1 MVHGRFEA
9 KNWRS
14 CVRGAVVAC
23 VWIGSV
29 AAAAAQT
36 LCDGERFRYTSA
48 FNDFTVTSGIVYGSN
63 VNSAGATEELVVDI
77 YEPAGDAAAMRPL
90 LVIAHG
96 GFFVG
101 GSNDGTD
108 VVPLCED
115 FARMGYVV
123 ASMSY
128 RLGIDNFF
136 DLENAMVRAVW
147 RGVHDSRA
155 AVRFFR
161 KSVAEDGNPFR
172 IDPDAIVLGGVSAGG
187 FIALHHAYVDD
198 VSEIP
203 TAVDPNGVGLGG
215 GLEGNSGH
223 AGYPSEVMGVF
234 NIAGAL
240 KTADYLSP
248 GDEPLVSV
256 HGDADGT
263 VPFGAGTVY
272 LTMIP
277 VTDVEGSGVV
287 HATAVELGVDAC
299 LEVLEGADHV
309 PHVASA
315 AHYDTTLAVVAGRI
329 STWLCA
335 DFADAC
341 GMYDVTSEVATLN
354 TTADIPVVPNPVAAG
369 GWIGFPR
376 NQQGYSIFTADGRL
390 HRRVDADV
398 AGVSTA
404 GWPAG
409 MYVVVDPGS
418 GRAAR
423 AVVLD

>member
-1 MVHGRFEA
+1 
-9 KNWRS
+9 
-14 CVRGAVVAC
+14 VVVGC
-23 VWIGSV
+23 VWAT
-29 AAAAAQT
+29 AAAAAGQT

-48 FNDFTVTSGIVYGSN
+48 FPNVTVTQDIVYGAN
-63 VNSAGATEELVVDI
+63 VNAMGASQDLVVDV
-77 YEPAGDAAAMRPL
+77 YEPAGDAADGRPL
-90 LVIAHG
+90 LIIAHG

-101 GSNDGTD
+101 GSNDGAD

-136 DLENAMVRAVW
+136 DLENAMTRAVW

-172 IDPDAIVLGGVSAGG
+172 IDADRIVLGGVSAGG
-187 FIALHHAYVDD
+187 FIALHHAYVDEA
-198 VSEIP
+198 SEIP
-203 TAVDPNGVGLGG
+203 SAVDPNGAGLGG
-215 GLEGNSGH
+215 GLEGNSGNP
-223 AGYPSEVMGVF
+223 GYSSDVMGIF

-256 HGDADGT
+256 HGDADAT

-287 HATAVELGVDAC
+287 HETAVGLGVDAC

-309 PHVASA
+309 PHVSSA

-329 STWLCA
+329 STWLCE
-335 DFADAC
+335 DFADVC
-341 GMYDVTSEVATLN
+341 GMYDVSS
-354 TTADIPVVPNPVAAG
+354 DIASVIAPAAWAPVPNPVVRGGWLGLPASRNGFDVFSAHGSLVRRIAG
-369 GWIGFPR
+369 GVTGI
-376 NQQGYSIFTADGRL
+376 STADWDEGIY
-390 HRRVDADV
+390 VFV
-398 AGVSTA
+398 AS
-404 GWPAG
+404 
-409 MYVVVDPGS
+409 DS
-418 GRAAR
+418 GKAAR
-423 AVVLD
+423 AVILD

>member
-1 MVHGRFEA
+1 MKQGTR
-9 KNWRS
+9 NTI
-14 CVRGAVVAC
+14 RGVVVGC
-23 VWIGSV
+23 VWAT
-29 AAAAAQT
+29 AAAAAGQT

-48 FNDFTVTSGIVYGSN
+48 FVDVTVTQDIVYGAN
-63 VNSAGATEELVVDI
+63 VNAMGASQDLVVDV
-77 YEPAGDAAAMRPL
+77 YEPAGDAADGRPL
-90 LVIAHG
+90 LIIAHG

-136 DLENAMVRAVW
+136 DLENAMTRAVW

-172 IDPDAIVLGGVSAGG
+172 IDADRIVLGGVSAGG
-187 FIALHHAYVDD
+187 FIALHHAYVDEA
-198 VSEIP
+198 SEIP
-203 TAVDPNGVGLGG
+203 SAVDPNGAGLGG
-215 GLEGNSGH
+215 GLEGNSGNP
-223 AGYPSEVMGVF
+223 GYSSDVMGIF

-256 HGDADGT
+256 HGDADAT

-287 HATAVELGVDAC
+287 HDAAVELGVDAC

-309 PHVASA
+309 PHVSSA

-329 STWLCA
+329 STWLCE
-335 DFADAC
+335 DFADVC
-341 GMYDVTSEVATLN
+341 GMYDVSSDIASVVAP
-354 TTADIPVVPNPVAAG
+354 AAWAPVPNPVERG
-369 GWIGFPR
+369 GWLAVPAR
-376 NQQGYSIFTADGRL
+376 DAGYRVLDCSGR
-390 HRRVDADV
+390 
-398 AGVSTA
+398 
-404 GWPAG
+404 
-409 MYVVVDPGS
+409 VVDEIAPMQS
-418 GRAAR
+418 GTKTDHWPVGVVFVVDRASGKAAR
-423 AVVLD
+423 ALVVD

>member
-1 MVHGRFEA
+1 MVHGKFEVQRR
-9 KNWRS
+9 WGR
-14 CVRGAVVAC
+14 VRRAVVVC
-23 VWIGSV
+23 VCLGSA

-48 FNDFTVTSGIVYGSN
+48 FSDFTVTPGIVYGSN
-63 VNSAGATEELVVDI
+63 VNAMGMTEELVVDI
-77 YEPAGDAAAMRPL
+77 YEPAGDAAALRPL

-101 GSNDGTD
+101 GSNDGAD

-161 KSVAEDGNPFR
+161 KTAAEDGNPYR
-172 IDPDAIVLGGVSAGG
+172 IDPEHILLGGVSAGG
-187 FIALHHAYVDD
+187 FIALHHAYVDAD
-198 VSEIP
+198 SEIP
-203 TAVDPNGVGLGG
+203 ASVDPNGSGLGG
-215 GLEGNSGH
+215 GLEGNSGN
-223 AGYPSEVMGVF
+223 AGYTSEVFGVF

-240 KTADYLSP
+240 KTADYLSI

-277 VTDVEGSGVV
+277 VTDVEGSGVI
-287 HATAVELGVDAC
+287 HETAVDLGIDAC

-329 STWLCA
+329 SSWLCE
-335 DFADAC
+335 DFAAQC
-341 GMYDVTSEVATLN
+341 GMYDVTSELFETHTLSGLQL
-354 TTADIPVVPNPVAAG
+354 VPNPVV
-369 GWIGFPR
+369 IGAQIGLPHSLK
-376 NQQGYSIFTADGRL
+376 GYRIYTADGRL
-390 HRRVDADV
+390 HCEVADASG
-398 AGVSTA
+398 GVSTE
-404 GWPAG
+404 GWSAG
-409 MYVVVDPGS
+409 MYVVVDRGS
-418 GRAAR
+418 GQAAR
-423 AVVLD
+423 AMVLD

>member
-1 MVHGRFEA
+1 M
-9 KNWRS
+9 
-14 CVRGAVVAC
+14 RGAVVVC
-23 VWIGSV
+23 VWAGS
-29 AAAAAQT
+29 AAAAAGQT

-48 FNDFTVTSGIVYGSN
+48 FSDVTVTSGIVYGSN
-63 VNSAGATEELVVDI
+63 VNSAGATESLVVDV
-77 YEPAGDAAAMRPL
+77 YEPAGDAALMRPL

-101 GSNDGTD
+101 GSNDGAD

-161 KSVAEDGNPFR
+161 KSVAEDGNPYR

-187 FIALHHAYVDD
+187 FIALHHAYVDED
-198 VSEIP
+198 SEIP
-203 TAVDPNGVGLGG
+203 SAVDSNGAGLGG
-215 GLEGNSGH
+215 GLEGNSGNP
-223 AGYPSEVMGVF
+223 GYASEVMGVF

-240 KTADYLSP
+240 KTAGYLSA

-277 VTDVEGSGVV
+277 VTEVEGSGVV
-287 HATAVELGVDAC
+287 HETAVGLGLDAC
-299 LEVLEGADHV
+299 LEVLEGANHV

-335 DFADAC
+335 DFADQC
-341 GMYDVTSEVATLN
+341 GMYDVTSDVADFPAQPELR
-354 TTADIPVVPNPVAAG
+354 VVPNPVVTG
-369 GWIGFPR
+369 GRIGLPL
-376 NQQGYSIFTADGRL
+376 NTQGYRVFAPDGRL
-390 HRRVDADV
+390 HAEIP
-398 AGVSTA
+398 AQTGGISTT

-409 MYVVVDPGS
+409 MYVVVDADS

>member
-1 MVHGRFEA
+1 VVVGCF
-9 KNWRS
+9 
-14 CVRGAVVAC
+14 GAT
-23 VWIGSV
+23 
-29 AAAAAQT
+29 AAAAAGQT

-48 FNDFTVTSGIVYGSN
+48 FADVTVTPDIVYGAN
-63 VNSAGATEELVVDI
+63 VNAMGASQDLVVDV
-77 YEPAGDAAAMRPL
+77 YEPAGDAADGRPL
-90 LVIAHG
+90 LIIAHG

-101 GSNDGTD
+101 GSNDGAD

-136 DLENAMVRAVW
+136 DLENAMTRAVW

-161 KSVAEDGNPFR
+161 KSVAEEGNPFR
-172 IDPDAIVLGGVSAGG
+172 IDADRIVLGGVSAGG

-198 VSEIP
+198 ASEIP
-203 TAVDPNGVGLGG
+203 SAVDPNGAGLGG
-215 GLEGNSGH
+215 GLEGNSGNP
-223 AGYPSEVMGVF
+223 GYSSDVMGIF

-240 KTADYLSP
+240 KTADYLAP

-256 HGDADGT
+256 HGDADAT

-287 HATAVELGVDAC
+287 HEAAVGLGVDAC

-309 PHVASA
+309 PHVSSA

-329 STWLCA
+329 STWLCD
-335 DFADAC
+335 DFADVC
-341 GMYDVTSEVATLN
+341 GMYDVSSDIASVVAP
-354 TTADIPVVPNPVAAG
+354 AAWAPVPNPVVRGGWLGLPASRTGFGVYTAHGSLVRHIAG
-369 GWIGFPR
+369 G
-376 NQQGYSIFTADGRL
+376 L
-390 HRRVDADV
+390 

-404 GWPAG
+404 DWDAG
-409 MYVVVDPGS
+409 MYVIVSADS
-418 GRAAR
+418 GAAAR
-423 AVVLD
+423 AVILD

>member
-1 MVHGRFEA
+1 MVVG
-9 KNWRS
+9 
-14 CVRGAVVAC
+14 C
-23 VWIGSV
+23 VWAT
-29 AAAAAQT
+29 AAAAAGQT

-48 FNDFTVTSGIVYGSN
+48 FADVTVTQDIVYGAN
-63 VNSAGATEELVVDI
+63 VNAMGASQDLVVDVH
-77 YEPAGDAAAMRPL
+77 EPAGDAADGRPL
-90 LVIAHG
+90 LIIAHG

-101 GSNDGTD
+101 GSNDGAD

-136 DLENAMVRAVW
+136 DLENAMTRAVW

-172 IDPDAIVLGGVSAGG
+172 IDADRIVLGGVSAGG
-187 FIALHHAYVDD
+187 FIALHHAYVDEA
-198 VSEIP
+198 SEIP
-203 TAVDPNGVGLGG
+203 SAVDPNGAGLGG
-215 GLEGNSGH
+215 GLEGNSGNP
-223 AGYPSEVMGVF
+223 GYSSDVMGIF

-240 KTADYLSP
+240 KTADYLAP

-256 HGDADGT
+256 HGDADAT

-287 HATAVELGVDAC
+287 HDAAVELGVDAC

-309 PHVASA
+309 PHVSSA

-329 STWLCA
+329 STWLCE
-335 DFADAC
+335 DFADVC
-341 GMYDVTSEVATLN
+341 GMYDVSSDIASVVAPATW
-354 TTADIPVVPNPVAAG
+354 APVPNPVVRGGWLGLPASRNGFDVFSAQGSLVRRIAG
-369 GWIGFPR
+369 GLP
-376 NQQGYSIFTADGRL
+376 
-390 HRRVDADV
+390 
-398 AGVSTA
+398 GVSTA
-404 GWPAG
+404 DWDTGI
-409 MYVVVDPGS
+409 YVIVASDS
-418 GRAAR
+418 GKAAR
-423 AVVLD
+423 AVILD

>member
-1 MVHGRFEA
+1 
-9 KNWRS
+9 
-14 CVRGAVVAC
+14 
-23 VWIGSV
+23 
-29 AAAAAQT
+29 
-36 LCDGERFRYTSA
+36 
-48 FNDFTVTSGIVYGSN
+48 
-63 VNSAGATEELVVDI
+63 
-77 YEPAGDAAAMRPL
+77 
-90 LVIAHG
+90 
-96 GFFVG
+96 
-101 GSNDGTD
+101 
-108 VVPLCED
+108 
-115 FARMGYVV
+115 
-123 ASMSY
+123 
-128 RLGIDNFF
+128 
-136 DLENAMVRAVW
+136 
-147 RGVHDSRA
+147 
-155 AVRFFR
+155 
-161 KSVAEDGNPFR
+161 
-172 IDPDAIVLGGVSAGG
+172 
-187 FIALHHAYVDD
+187 LHHAYVDD

-309 PHVASA
+309 PHVASS

-341 GMYDVTSEVATLN
+341 GMYDVTSELAESPAHQRLH
-354 TTADIPVVPNPVAAG
+354 VVPNPVVTG
-369 GWIGFPR
+369 GRIGLPS
-376 NQQGYSIFTADGRL
+376 NVQGYRVYAPDGRL
-390 HRRVDADV
+390 HAEVPAL
-398 AGVSTA
+398 AGGVSTA

-409 MYVVVDPGS
+409 MYVVVDPDS

>member
-1 MVHGRFEA
+1 MVLGKFEA
-9 KNWRS
+9 KSWSGCLR
-14 CVRGAVVAC
+14 RAVVAC
-23 VWIGSV
+23 VWVGS
-29 AAAAAQT
+29 AAAVAAQT
-36 LCDGERFRYTSA
+36 LCNGERFRYTSA
-48 FNDFTVTSGIVYGSN
+48 FNDFNVTSGVVYGSN

-101 GSNDGTD
+101 GANDGAD

-161 KSVAEDGNPFR
+161 KTVAEDGNPFR

-198 VSEIP
+198 ASEIP
-203 TAVDPNGVGLGG
+203 AAVDPNGSGLEG
-215 GLEGNSGH
+215 GLEGNSGNP
-223 AGYPSEVMGVF
+223 GYSSEVFGVF

-240 KTADYLSP
+240 KTSDYLSP

-309 PHVASA
+309 PHVTSA

-329 STWLCA
+329 STWLCE
-335 DFADAC
+335 DFANQC
-341 GMYDVTSEVATLN
+341 GMYDVTSELAESPAHQRLH
-354 TTADIPVVPNPVAAG
+354 AVPNPVVTG
-369 GWIGFPR
+369 GRIGLPL
-376 NQQGYSIFTADGRL
+376 NSQGYRVYGLDGRL
-390 HRRVDADV
+390 HAEVPAL
-398 AGVSTA
+398 AGGVSTA

-409 MYVVVDPGS
+409 IYVVVDPDS
-418 GRAAR
+418 GRTAR